1 MNQMQIKRNE
11 LPLRWSRIHNSFMK
25 NSASTRSHDL
35 TPQGNLGEGGLH
47 NLLGYQL
54 AQATIVT
61 DVDFKRQCGKPF
73 DLRPVEFTI
82 LQLIQENAGVTST
95 RLAQAL
101 AVTKPGITVWL
112 DRLVKRG
119 LVLRA
124 RSDTDGRAQLL
135 QLTTAGQEIAVKALK
150 VLQEADTAAMQHL
163 SEGERKILVELLRK
177 VAHGRALHR
186 KSVTNHSQDFRQIV

>member
-1 MNQMQIKRNE
+1 MEVRE
-11 LPLRWSRIHNSFMK
+11 LPLLWSKIHNSLMK
-25 NSASTRSHDL
+25 NSDSTRSLDL

-61 DVDFKRQCGKPF
+61 DADFKHRCGEPF

-82 LQLIQENAGVTST
+82 LQLIRENTGVTST

-119 LVLRA
+119 LVVRA

-135 QLTTAGQEIAVKALK
+135 QLTQAGQEIVANALK
-150 VLQEADTAAMQHL
+150 ALQEANTVTLQDL
-163 SEGERKILVELLRK
+163 SEGEKQILVELLRK
-177 VAHGRALHR
+177 VAHGRALRR
-186 KSVTNHSQDFRQIV
+186 KHTASQSQDFRQIV

>member
-1 MNQMQIKRNE
+1 M
-11 LPLRWSRIHNSFMK
+11 PLLWSKIHNSFMK
-25 NSASTRSHDL
+25 NSDSTRSLDL

-54 AQATIVT
+54 AQAAIVT
-61 DVDFKRQCGKPF
+61 DADFKHRCGEPF

-82 LQLIQENAGVTST
+82 LQLIRENTGVTST

-119 LVLRA
+119 LVVRA

-135 QLTTAGQEIAVKALK
+135 QLTQSGQEIVANALK
-150 VLQEADTAAMQHL
+150 ALQEANTVTLQDL
-163 SEGERKILVELLRK
+163 SEGEKRILVELLRK
-177 VAHGRALHR
+177 VAHGRTLRR
-186 KSVTNHSQDFRQIV
+186 KQTASPSHDFRQIV

>member
-1 MNQMQIKRNE
+1 
-11 LPLRWSRIHNSFMK
+11 MK
-25 NSASTRSHDL
+25 NSLSSHSQEL
-35 TPQGNLGEGGLH
+35 TPQGKLGEGGLH

-61 DVDFKRQCGKPF
+61 DADFKRQCGGPF

-82 LQLIQENAGVTST
+82 LQLIQENAGVTSS

-101 AVTKPGITVWL
+101 AVTKPGVTAWL
-112 DRLVKRG
+112 DRLEKRG
-119 LVLRA
+119 LLARA

-135 QLTTAGQEIAVKALK
+135 QLTVAGKELVANALK
-150 VLQEADTAAMQHL
+150 VLQDADTASMQHL
-163 SEGERKILVELLRK
+163 SEGERKILIELLRK

-186 KSVTNHSQDFRQIV
+186 KSAPNDSQDSGQIV

>member
-1 MNQMQIKRNE
+1 
-11 LPLRWSRIHNSFMK
+11 MK
-25 NSASTRSHDL
+25 NSTSSRSQDL
-35 TPQGNLGEGGLH
+35 TPQGKLGEGGLH

-61 DVDFKRQCGKPF
+61 DADFKRQCGEPF

-101 AVTKPGITVWL
+101 AVTKPGVTAWL

-119 LVLRA
+119 LVARA

-135 QLTTAGQEIAVKALK
+135 QLTAAGKEMVVKALK
-150 VLQEADTAAMQHL
+150 VLQEADAVAMQHL

-186 KSVTNHSQDFRQIV
+186 KSATNHSQDFRQVV